1 MLNSQQNQIQLRA
14 QAVFLLFF
22 YEQLKKTSMVRL
34 DSSLEENTQFYKKK
48 IKYSIRTQKKLPIV
62 GLSNKKRKEE
72 PISSK
77 TKQRNSAKL
86 HFRP

>member
-1 MLNSQQNQIQLRA
+1 
-14 QAVFLLFF
+14 
-22 YEQLKKTSMVRL
+22 MVRL